1 MSQREEQEAMCD
13 AATSL
18 ALAKKFRDNAKYASP
33 PAFAKMLLR
42 AAEDLEALIQ
52 KEAAEAE
59 SKRRLKRRG

>member
-1 MSQREEQEAMCD
+1 MCD

-18 ALAKKFRDNAKYASP
+18 DLAKKFRDNAKYASP

-52 KEAAEAE
+52 KEAAE